1 MTWRYRILCNHLETP
16 ITELNQSTGL
26 PVKEAPAH
34 PYFGPERIPA
44 SDQIPDVSPKR
55 SIAKAISWRVVGTLD
70 TLLLSFVILTFLA
83 PFLGME
89 DASHSDNA
97 KTATFIAV
105 TEVIT
110 KMILYYVHEQIWGR
124 IKWDVGVDDQGRRL
138 EGVKRSGVKTG
149 TWRVT
154 ASLDTML
161 LALLFTG
168 NIGTAISIGGL
179 EVITKLF
186 LYYFH
191 ERAWARISWGT
202 HPAS

>member
-1 MTWRYRILCNHLETP
+1 M
-16 ITELNQSTGL
+16 
-26 PVKEAPAH
+26 KEAPAH
-34 PYFGPERIPA
+34 PYFGSERIPPA
-44 SDQIPDVSPKR
+44 DKIPDVSPKR
-55 SIAKAISWRVVGTLD
+55 SLAKAISWRVVGTLD

-83 PFLGME
+83 PLLGME
-89 DASHSDNA
+89 GASHADNA

-105 TEVIT
+105 TEVVT
-110 KMILYYVHEQIWGR
+110 KMVLYYVHERLWDR
-124 IKWDVGVDDQGRRL
+124 AKWDVGVDEQGRRR
-138 EGVKRSGVKTG
+138 EGARRSGAKTA

-191 ERAWARISWGT
+191 ERAWARVSWGT
-202 HPAS
+202 QAAA